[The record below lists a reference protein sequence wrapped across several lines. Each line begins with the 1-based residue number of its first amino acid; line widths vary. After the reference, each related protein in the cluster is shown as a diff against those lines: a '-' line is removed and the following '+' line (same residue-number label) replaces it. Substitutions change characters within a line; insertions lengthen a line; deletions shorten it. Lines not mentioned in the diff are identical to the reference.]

1 MRSSAPRPPTPRRR
15 ASAPAAARSPPA
27 SSADVRKVDGVR
39 AAEGSVTGYALLTDN
54 DGKAIVTK
62 GGAPTTGYS
71 MPADEGLRGDVELLS
86 GTAPTGPTEVAIDA
100 TSAEEHHIA
109 LGSTIKVLFQGPTHE
124 FTVVGTVGF
133 GGEKDLGGTTSAYFD
148 TATAQRLLG
157 EPGFFDSIG
166 VRAEDGVSQAE
177 LADRLNAVVPEG
189 AEAVTGHTVAKENA
203 DAVKKDLKLVGILFM
218 IFAGIALFV
227 GSFIIWNTFTMIV
240 TQRSREI
247 ALLRAI
253 GATRRQVMRSLVL
266 EALVVGAAASAIGL
280 GLGLLVAKGLKV
292 LMDVVGFSLP
302 STSLQVEPRTIWVSL
317 LVGTVVTVVAALVPA
332 RRATKVLPV
341 EALRE
346 STPGAEK
353 PSVRRGLVGL
363 VIIGAGVAG
372 MLSAL
377 YGGASMKLFGLGLL
391 AALVGV
397 MVSLPLAVRP
407 LAALIAAPMRLRGM
421 PGELAEQNA
430 MRNPRRTS
438 STAAALMIGLTLVVS
453 MGVFASSLK
462 ASFGDVISG
471 KTNADLFVT
480 SVQRPGPR
488 VQPDGHRRGR
498 GRRRRGQVS
507 ANGWGQARFAG
518 RTRATR
524 RWTRRRRR
532 T

>member
-1 MRSSAPRPPTPRRR
+1 
-15 ASAPAAARSPPA
+15 
-27 SSADVRKVDGVR
+27 
-39 AAEGSVTGYALLTDN
+39 
-54 DGKAIVTK
+54 
-62 GGAPTTGYS
+62 
-71 MPADEGLRGDVELLS
+71 
-86 GTAPTGPTEVAIDA
+86 
-100 TSAEEHHIA
+100 
-109 LGSTIKVLFQGPTHE
+109 
-124 FTVVGTVGF
+124 
-133 GGEKDLGGTTSAYFD
+133 
-148 TATAQRLLG
+148 
-157 EPGFFDSIG
+157 
-166 VRAEDGVSQAE
+166 
-177 LADRLNAVVPEG
+177 
-189 AEAVTGHTVAKENA
+189 VAKENA

-266 EALVVGAAASAIGL
+266 EALVVGAAASAVGL

-292 LMDVVGFSLP
+292 LMDVVG
-302 STSLQVEPRTIWVSL
+302 LQPAEH
-317 LVGTVVTVVAALVPA
+317 VAAGGAPHDLGVPARRHRGHGRLALVPA

-377 YGGASMKLFGLGLL
+377 YGGASMKLFGLGLV
-391 AALVGV
+391 AAMVGV

-407 LAALIAAPMRLRGM
+407 LAALIATPMRLRGM
-421 PGELAEQNA
+421 PGELAKQNA

-462 ASFGDVISG
+462 ASFGDVLSG
-471 KTNADLFVT
+471 KTNAGPVPHQL
-480 SVQRPGPR
+480 QRPGPR
-488 VQPDGHRRGR
+488 VQPVGHRDGQ
-498 GRRRRGQVS
+498 GRRRRGR
-507 ANGWGQARFAG
+507 GLGQRLGPGPVRQGGLELLGGGPDDGGG
-518 RTRATR
+518 RDEPRGDCRLGPRPGLGRRHGLEERGDGTRLGRSVTR
-524 RWTRRRRR
+524 
-532 T
+532 